1 MERPADSG
9 KPRITIVTNGNF
21 FSNIALSHLLQA
33 TRDQW
38 EFQVIITSG
47 LRKQRTNRLT
57 ESFQLLCHWG
67 PGYFTYKFM
76 TYSIPIVL
84 QMVSGKPRMV
94 GGSCR
99 KMGIPTIRVRNVN
112 HDPAISAI
120 KEFAPDL
127 LLSYS
132 CPYKIT
138 EAILDIPSIGCL
150 NAHSSLL
157 PAYAGVCTYV
167 HVLANGESTTGITIH
182 EMVAKIDAGRIIKQ
196 ETMEIPPGISVFGL
210 FERLCKLAGPMLVS
224 TMKGIIQTRVIE
236 GTTQELSHR
245 SYYGEPS
252 RNDFRQLK
260 KRGFRLMYFREIAR
274 F

>member
-1 MERPADSG
+1 MDRPADSG

-21 FSNIALSHLLQA
+21 FSNIALSHLLKA
-33 TRDQW
+33 ERDQW
-38 EFQVIITSG
+38 DFQVIITTG
-47 LRKQRTNRLT
+47 LRKQNSNRLAET
-57 ESFQLLCHWG
+57 YQLLRHWG

-76 TYSIPIVL
+76 TYLIPIIL

-94 GGSCR
+94 GRTCR
-99 KMGIPTIRVRNVN
+99 KMGIPTIQVRNVN
-112 HDPAISAI
+112 REPTISVI
-120 KEFAPDL
+120 REFAPNL

-138 EAILDIPSIGCL
+138 KTILDIPSIGCL

-167 HVLANGESTTGITIH
+167 HVLANGESITGITVH
-182 EMVAKIDAGRIIKQ
+182 EMLEKFDVGKIVKQ
-196 ETMEIPPGISVFGL
+196 ETLEIAHGVSVFGL
-210 FERLCKLAGPMLVS
+210 FESLCKLAGPMLVS
-224 TMKGIIQTRVIE
+224 TMNKIIQAGVIE
-236 GTTQELSHR
+236 GTPQDLSLR
-245 SYYGEPS
+245 TYFGEPS

>member
-1 MERPADSG
+1 MERPAGSG

-33 TRDQW
+33 TRYQW
-38 EFQVIITSG
+38 DYQVIITSG
-47 LRKQRTNRLT
+47 LRKQRSNRLA
-57 ESFQLLCHWG
+57 ESFQLLRQWG

-76 TYSIPIVL
+76 TYSIPLIL
-84 QMVSGKPRMV
+84 QMVSGNPRMV
-94 GGSCR
+94 GRTCN
-99 KMGIPTIRVRNVN
+99 KMGIPTIQIRNVN
-112 HDPAISAI
+112 HDPAMSVI

-167 HVLANGESTTGITIH
+167 HVLANGESSTGITIH
-182 EMVAKIDAGRIIKQ
+182 EMLEKFDSGRIVKQ
-196 ETMEIPPGISVFGL
+196 ETMEISPGMSVFGL
-210 FERLCKLAGPMLVS
+210 FERLCKLAGPMLLS
-224 TMKGIIQTRVIE
+224 TMDKIIQARVIE
-236 GTTQELSHR
+236 GTTQDLSR
-245 SYYGEPS
+245 RTYFGEPS
-252 RNDFRQLK
+252 RKDFRLLK
-260 KRGFRLMYFREIAR
+260 ERGFRLMYFREISR

>member
-33 TRDQW
+33 TRGQW

-47 LRKQRTNRLT
+47 LRKQRSNRLT
-57 ESFQLLCHWG
+57 ESFQLLRQWG

-76 TYSIPIVL
+76 TYSIPIIL
-84 QMVSGKPRMV
+84 QVVSGKPRMV
-94 GGSCR
+94 GRSCR

-112 HDPAISAI
+112 HDPTISAI

-182 EMVAKIDAGRIIKQ
+182 EMVEKFDAGKIIKQ

-224 TMKGIIQTRVIE
+224 TMNGIFQTRVIE
-236 GTTQELSHR
+236 GTTQEMSHR

-252 RNDFRQLK
+252 RDDFRQLK